1 MPLQRQE
8 CLLEKKIQECYSTYY
23 VLVSLYESCFPP
35 VQILFLI
42 KSKFCY
48 KTTFYKMSQLF
59 LLIIASSHCL
69 YQNITHLFIFFCGAI
84 NKVRGKKKINLLS
97 DT

>member
-8 CLLEKKIQECYSTYY
+8 CLLQKKIQEYYSTYY
-23 VLVSLYESCFPP
+23 VFKSLYESCFPP

-59 LLIIASSHCL
+59 LLIIAS
-69 YQNITHLFIFFCGAI
+69 
-84 NKVRGKKKINLLS
+84 
-97 DT
+97 

>member
-1 MPLQRQE
+1 
-8 CLLEKKIQECYSTYY
+8 
-23 VLVSLYESCFPP
+23 
-35 VQILFLI
+35 
-42 KSKFCY
+42 
-48 KTTFYKMSQLF
+48 MSQLF

>member
-1 MPLQRQE
+1 
-8 CLLEKKIQECYSTYY
+8 
-23 VLVSLYESCFPP
+23 
-35 VQILFLI
+35 
-42 KSKFCY
+42 
-48 KTTFYKMSQLF
+48 MSQLF

-84 NKVRGKKKINLLS
+84 IKVRGKKKINLLS